1 MRERERGRGRGREKE
16 REKGEGEGE
25 GERERE
31 REREKK
37 RETETKRE
45 TGRDLKPFLE
55 TTSDPPI
62 PSHLVP
68 ELLCQH
74 FHHPQNEPVLAPK
87 TVTQHQHPSPITH
100 HTHTHTHQD
109 NYHSNQKCGKLHIRT
124 CMYVGVNHIP
134 STQISYFHSAILQN
148 QTKEHKMQ
156 LGEQFQHP

>member
-109 NYHSNQKCGKLHIRT
+109 NYHSNQKCGKLHICT
-124 CMYVGVNHIP
+124 WVLTISPAHKSHTSIP
-134 STQISYFHSAILQN
+134 PYSK
-148 QTKEHKMQ
+148 TKLENTNKMQ